1 MWFDRGCSWSTGI
14 VRSGGRFSKCR
25 CMRKNE
31 IRMRMMRVEAKFRI
45 VVVSESE
52 SSGEAEGVLESM
64 ELETVVMLH
73 RS

>member
-1 MWFDRGCSWSTGI
+1 
-14 VRSGGRFSKCR
+14 
-25 CMRKNE
+25 
-31 IRMRMMRVEAKFRI
+31 MRMMRVEAKFRI

-64 ELETVVMLH
+64 ELEAVVMLH